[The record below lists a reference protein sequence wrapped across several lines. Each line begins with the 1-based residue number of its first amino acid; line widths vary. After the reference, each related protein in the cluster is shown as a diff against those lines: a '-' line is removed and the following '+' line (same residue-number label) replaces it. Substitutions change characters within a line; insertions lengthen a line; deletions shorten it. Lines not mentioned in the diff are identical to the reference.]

1 MAGLCTIARNTVIDH
16 YRTRRQAAM
25 QRLTE
30 DQREVL
36 ILKFIAQLDT
46 AQIARRLGKS
56 QGAIRALQMRA
67 LQALAIVIEV
77 KDQQ

>member
-1 MAGLCTIARNTVIDH
+1 M
-16 YRTRRQAAM
+16 
-25 QRLTE
+25 
-30 DQREVL
+30 L

-56 QGAIRALQMRA
+56 QGAIRALQTRA
-67 LQALAIVIEV
+67 LQALARVIEV